1 MCLHLHYVLP
11 NFEHVIEEVVTSSN
25 EPKTVS
31 NCEEKNPSMYLF
43 MLAHL
48 FMFVG
53 GIEIL
58 HCI

>member
-1 MCLHLHYVLP
+1 VLP

-25 EPKTVS
+25 EPKTMS